1 MQKKIAILILLS
13 VFNIL
18 YSFCRAQNSIIDSL
32 NTLLKTTKEDTTK
45 VNALNKLFEEY
56 EFTDAEKAKDC
67 LENATKLA
75 QKNDFK
81 QGLIKCFTYSG
92 FFAEDTANYDQAL
105 INHQKALRVSQE
117 LSNKKEIA
125 YSYHNIGS
133 IYMRKDNYR
142 EALKNALASLKISKE
157 INEKRMI
164 SLSYNNIGNIYKRQ
178 GNYAEALKNFLASLK
193 MNEEIGSRKGMAA
206 SYNNLG
212 IIHYDLGN
220 YPEALKNN
228 FAALKIHEDLGNKV
242 GIANVYCCIGNNY
255 NKQGNSAEA
264 LKNHLASLKTN
275 KEIGDKTNIA
285 IDYNN
290 IGNIYNEQGNYSEA
304 LKSHFAS
311 LKISEGMADK
321 YGIASSYSN
330 IGLVYMDQGNYPGAL
345 ENFLASLKIRKEMG
359 NNDRIASSYIN
370 LASLNIKLNKFIE
383 AKQWLVSALSIA
395 KKIGNKDYI
404 KTTYG
409 CFAELDSA
417 QGNWKDAYKHR
428 NLFFI
433 YKDSLNNEENTQ
445 KTVRTQMTYEF
456 DKKESSTKAEQDKKD
471 AITQEEK
478 KHQKMILLFVIG
490 GFILVMVFS
499 SFMYNRWRTT
509 KKQKLLIEKQKQLV
523 DVAYHQIEEKNK
535 EITDSINYA
544 SRIQKAMLTSEE
556 YISNALSTLG
566 DREAKENFFIF
577 YQPKDIVSGDF
588 YWAYKEA
595 SNDSLNDSKGL
606 NPLQTGKTE
615 GAFYVVTADCTGHGV
630 PGAFMSLLNIN
641 FLNENVI
648 ERNITEPNK
657 ILNKQRQ
664 EIIKAL
670 NPKGTENSQ
679 DGMDCV
685 LCKFDF
691 NSLTLTYSAAYNPL
705 WIVRRNFDI
714 SSIYSSSSE
723 KELNDGLQLIEH
735 KADKMPVGKYNEKE
749 KEFAQQII
757 QLQKGDTVYTFTD
770 GYADQF
776 GGPNGKKFKYKALE
790 DLLLSINHLPMLKQ
804 RSILKETINSWKDNL
819 EQVDDILIIG
829 IQV

>member
-13 VFNIL
+13 VFNII
-18 YSFCRAQNSIIDSL
+18 YSFCLAQNSRIDSL
-32 NTLLKTTKEDTTK
+32 NTLLKTTTEDTTK

-56 EFTDAEKAKDC
+56 EFTDAEKAKDY

-75 QKNDFK
+75 LKNTYK
-81 QGLIKCFTYSG
+81 QGLIKCFTNSG
-92 FFAEDTANYDQAL
+92 FFADDTGNYQQAL
-105 INHQKALRVSQE
+105 VNHQKALNVSQE
-117 LSNKKEIA
+117 IRDKRSIASSFYNVGNIYLRQNK
-125 YSYHNIGS
+125 YH
-133 IYMRKDNYR
+133 
-142 EALKNALASLKISKE
+142 EALKNVLASLKINKE
-157 INEKRMI
+157 INDNKGVAR
-164 SLSYNNIGNIYKRQ
+164 SHNTIGNIYKDQ
-178 GNYAEALKNFLASLK
+178 GNYPEALKSFLASLK
-193 MNEEIGSRKGMAA
+193 INEEMGYERGMAT

-220 YPEALKNN
+220 YPEALKNDL
-228 FAALKIHEDLGNKV
+228 AALKIHEKLGNKT
-242 GIANVYCCIGNNY
+242 GIANIYSCLGNIY
-255 NKQGNSAEA
+255 NKQGNFSEA
-264 LKNHLASLKTN
+264 LKNDLASLKIN
-275 KEIGDKTNIA
+275 NELGNNTNIA

-290 IGNIYNEQGNYSEA
+290 IGNIYEEQGNYSEA
-304 LKSHFAS
+304 LKNHFAA
-311 LKISEGMADK
+311 LKIRETMTNKSGMA
-321 YGIASSYSN
+321 ASYNN
-330 IGLVYMDQGNYPGAL
+330 IGLVYMDQGNYPEAL
-345 ENFLASLKIRKEMG
+345 KNFLSSLTIRKEIG
-359 NNDRIASSYIN
+359 NRDKIAISYIN
-370 LASLNIKLNKFIE
+370 LASLNVKLKKFKE
-383 AKQWLVSALSIA
+383 ANQYLVSALSLS
-395 KKIGNKDYI
+395 KKIGNKEFI
-404 KTTYG
+404 KE
-409 CFAELDSA
+409 CFNGLADLDSA
-417 QGNWKDAYKHR
+417 QGNWREAYKHR
-428 NLFFI
+428 NLFFL
-433 YKDSLNNEENTQ
+433 YRDSLNNEENTQ
-445 KTVRTQMTYEF
+445 KMVRTQMTYEF
-456 DKKESSTKAEQDKKD
+456 DKKESLTKAEQDKKD
-471 AITQEEK
+471 AIIWEEK

-490 GFILVMVFS
+490 GFILVVVFS

-509 KKQKLLIEKQKQLV
+509 KRQKLLIENQKQLV

-544 SRIQKAMLTSEE
+544 SRIQQAMLTSEE
-556 YISNALSTLG
+556 YISKALFTLG
-566 DREAKENFFIF
+566 DGKPKENFFIF

-595 SNDSLNDSKGL
+595 SYDHPKDSADLDS
-606 NPLQTGKTE
+606 LQTGKTE

-705 WIVRRNFDI
+705 WIIRRNPEI
-714 SSIYSSSSE
+714 SSGNPSSSE
-723 KELNDGLQLIEH
+723 NELNGDLQLIEY
-735 KADKMPVGKYNEKE
+735 KADKMPVGKYNDKD
-749 KEFAQQII
+749 KEFTQQII

-790 DLLLSINHLPMLKQ
+790 DLLLSVNHLPMLKQ
-804 RSILKETINSWKDNL
+804 RSILKETINSWKGNL